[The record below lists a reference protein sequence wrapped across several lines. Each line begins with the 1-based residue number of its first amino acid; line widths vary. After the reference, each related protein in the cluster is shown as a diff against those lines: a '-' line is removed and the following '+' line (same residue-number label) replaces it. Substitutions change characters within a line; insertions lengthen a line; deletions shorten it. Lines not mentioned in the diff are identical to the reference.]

1 MVRSANDRQ
10 QEIFGMAGKHT
21 RMTPGGAMNVC
32 GLWPAARSL
41 STVVLF
47 AVSVVSADAQT
58 VKPVISE
65 HRGLADFDLDGNG
78 GWKVTDAAIVLEKAG
93 VPATAGVPGGPY
105 RGPGAI
111 AILKMPPMATL
122 TFSLD
127 VKSTA
132 PVDLDVRDVVLIFG
146 YRSPEEFYY
155 VHIARK
161 TDQNHNGIFIVN
173 HADRRRLDAPGS
185 RAPLVDQ
192 NWHRLRLER
201 DAASGSIRVF
211 FDRDAEP
218 FLSFVDRTILTGR
231 VGFGSFDE
239 TGEFRAFEVRGA
251 R

>member
-1 MVRSANDRQ
+1 MHVVRS
-10 QEIFGMAGKHT
+10 
-21 RMTPGGAMNVC
+21 
-32 GLWPAARSL
+32 LWPAACSL
-41 STVVLF
+41 SASLLF
-47 AVSVVSADAQT
+47 AVSVVSTDAQT
-58 VKPVISE
+58 VTPAISDQ
-65 HRGLADFDLDGNG
+65 RGLADFDLDGNG
-78 GWKVTDAAIVLEKAG
+78 GWKVADAAIVLEKAG

-105 RGPGAI
+105 RRPGAI
-111 AILKMPPMATL
+111 AILKMPAMGTL

-146 YRSPEEFYY
+146 YRSPAEFYY

-173 HADRRRLDAPGS
+173 HADRRRLDAPGL
-185 RAPLVDQ
+185 RAPLVDR

-211 FDRDAEP
+211 FDGDAEP
-218 FLSFVDRTILTGR
+218 FLSLVDKTIPTGR

-239 TGEFRAFEVRGA
+239 TGEFRAIEVRGA